1 MDPSAN
7 VEQRAIEA
15 EQAIA
20 ACDRD
25 SLAKQVG
32 LLTEALKSTAIDVTK
47 ILSQEVSDLA
57 WGAYLKG
64 DRGVFARRTVKLV
77 ENSEAREILRLYQ
90 TDDGFHASVNQFIHD
105 FEAILRLLIGA
116 RAGPA
121 HSVPLPPSH
130 QKRKAS

>member
-1 MDPSAN
+1 MRQLITIMDTSAN

-64 DRGVFARRTVKLV
+64 DRGVFARRR
-77 ENSEAREILRLYQ
+77 SEEHTSELQSLMRISYAVLCL
-90 TDDGFHASVNQFIHD
+90 
-105 FEAILRLLIGA
+105 
-116 RAGPA
+116 
-121 HSVPLPPSH
+121 
-130 QKRKAS
+130 KK